1 MSQKLPAPTQEFFTQ
16 SQSQKSETLDQ
27 TEEECHLEL
36 IYEDDL
42 TVEDSIASQTSV
54 IVISSDEE
62 ELADTSSEK

>member
-16 SQSQKSETLDQ
+16 SPSQKSETSDQ

-42 TVEDSIASQTSV
+42 TEEELIASQTSV

-62 ELADTSSEK
+62 ESDTSSEK